1 MNAQKIFKV
10 VGLGEILWDLFP
22 EGKLLGGAPANFAY
36 HMNILGN
43 QGLAVSSVGSD
54 KLGREILGTL
64 QELGVAIDYIQ
75 VNRKAATGTVM
86 VTVAATGEPRFSI
99 CPVGTAWDHIA
110 WTEKLEQ
117 LAAEADGLCFGSL
130 AQRAPESRET
140 IRRFIRSTA
149 DHALRIFDVNL
160 RQSYYNSSILSESL
174 ELCSVAKLNNQELP
188 IVLGLLGFK
197 SMEDEKDDC
206 RLLLKTF
213 GLDLVCLTRGAGGS
227 IMLSRKEVVVH
238 PGLKVDV
245 KDTVGA
251 GDGFTAVLAHHLLKK
266 NPLTRVS
273 EAANRYGAWI
283 AGCAGA
289 TPAVNS
295 AILKE
300 VV

>member
-1 MNAQKIFKV
+1 MSAQKIFKV

-36 HMNILGN
+36 HMNVLGN

-54 KLGREILGTL
+54 EPGQEILDTM
-64 QELGVAIDYIQ
+64 QELGLAIDYIQ

-99 CPVGTAWDHIA
+99 CPVGAAWDHIA
-110 WTEKLEQ
+110 WTKELEQ
-117 LAAEADGLCFGSL
+117 LAAETKGLCFGSL
-130 AQRAPESRET
+130 AQRARESRET
-140 IRRFIRSTA
+140 IRRFIRSMA
-149 DHALRIFDVNL
+149 DHTLRIFDVNL
-160 RQSYYNSSILSESL
+160 RESYYSSSILSESL
-174 ELCSVAKLNNQELP
+174 ELCSVVKLNNQELP
-188 IVLGLLGFK
+188 LVLDLLGLK
-197 SMEDEKDDC
+197 SMDNEHNDC
-206 RLLLKTF
+206 RLLLATF
-213 GLDLVCLTRGAGGS
+213 GLDLVCLTRGAEGS
-227 IMLSRKEVVVH
+227 IMISRKEVVVH

-251 GDGFTAVLAHHLLKK
+251 GDGFAAVLAHHLLKK
-266 NPLTRVS
+266 SSLTRVS

-289 TPAVNS
+289 TPEANS
-295 AILKE
+295 AILKD

>member
-1 MNAQKIFKV
+1 MSAQKIFKV

-36 HMNILGN
+36 HINILGN

-54 KLGREILGTL
+54 ELGREILDTL
-64 QELGVAIDYIQ
+64 QELGVAIDYILI
-75 VNRKAATGTVM
+75 NGKAATGTVR
-86 VTVAATGEPRFSI
+86 VTLAASGEPRFSI
-99 CPVGTAWDHIA
+99 CPVGAAWDHIA
-110 WTEKLEQ
+110 WTKELEQ
-117 LAAEADGLCFGSL
+117 LAAGTDGLCFGSL
-130 AQRAPESRET
+130 AQRAPQSRET
-140 IRRFIRSTA
+140 IRCFIRSMA
-149 DHALRIFDVNL
+149 DCALRIFDVNL
-160 RQSYYNSSILSESL
+160 RQSYYSSSILSESL
-174 ELCSVAKLNNQELP
+174 ELCSVVKLNNQELP
-188 IVLGLLGFK
+188 IVLALLGLK
-197 SMEDEKDDC
+197 STEDEQANC
-206 RLLLKTF
+206 RLLLKAF

-245 KDTVGA
+245 RDTVGA

-266 NPLTRVS
+266 SSLNRVS

-289 TPAVNS
+289 TPEADS

-300 VV
+300 VI